1 MNLKDLLVEEKLVTV
16 DYPGCEGFSIN
27 LAFLGKKVLGNL
39 RTKATIT
46 RIDKKSR
53 QPVEEIDSE
62 LFTKLYIDSVVK
74 GWSGLKYK
82 YLVNLLPIDISS
94 VDEEAELEYSVE
106 NARVLLKD
114 SGEFDTWVAE
124 IVGDLQNFTKAK

>member
-16 DYPGCEGFSIN
+16 DYPGCEGFSIT
-27 LAFLGKKVLGNL
+27 LAFLGKKVLGTL

-62 LFTKLYIDSVVK
+62 LFTKLYIDAVVK

-124 IVGDLQNFTKAK
+124 VVGDLQNFTKAK